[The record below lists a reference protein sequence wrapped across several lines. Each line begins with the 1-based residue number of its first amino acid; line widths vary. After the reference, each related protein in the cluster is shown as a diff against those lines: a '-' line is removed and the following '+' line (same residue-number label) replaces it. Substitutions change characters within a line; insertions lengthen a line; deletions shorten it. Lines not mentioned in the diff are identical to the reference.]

1 MESTCEGHCQ
11 SLQDLLEQ
19 SAQQLEDREKRCLQQ
34 LLQCVQQLDLDAMVP
49 GDQVCKATVFIDKL
63 KKLKF
68 KY

>member
-19 SAQQLEDREKRCLQQ
+19 SAQQLEDRDKRCLQQ

-49 GDQVCKATVFIDKL
+49 GDQVGKATVFTDIL
-63 KKLKF
+63 KK
-68 KY
+68 